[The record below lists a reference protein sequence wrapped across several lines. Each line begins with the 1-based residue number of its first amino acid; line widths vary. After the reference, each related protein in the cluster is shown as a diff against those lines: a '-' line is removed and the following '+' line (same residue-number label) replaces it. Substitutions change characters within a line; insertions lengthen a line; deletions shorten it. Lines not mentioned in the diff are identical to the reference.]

1 MRQRSIVTWLARVLA
16 GSLLV
21 HAGSVTAETYF
32 LPSSAWSAGANGA
45 KYRTDVWLMNPGTAF
60 VTVTAMFFDQV
71 NYGTRQSPE
80 IRIDGR
86 TQAAFESVH
95 DSMFSWPVPFGA
107 YGPMRF
113 DSTGPLV
120 IAASVTNVNAC
131 GKEAV
136 SGQWLPALEA
146 SEALLRGVIGQL
158 AVSALPSS
166 GYRTNLV
173 VMNPGFRPATATVR
187 VRSGGG
193 AILATGTVGPLS
205 GGSYGGGFA
214 QVALDGFAGM
224 AGRTETNLW
233 VEFTSDQPVFA
244 YGTVIHNVSGD
255 PFAVMASPDVPPPG
269 PNEISFLLPGDVPL
283 VMVRIPAGTFQM
295 GSPPTERRPLN
306 QKELLHTVRLTSDY
320 FVGKYEVTQRQ
331 WRAVMGSNPSDFEDC
346 PGDCPVDSV
355 SWEDVR
361 RPGGFLAKLNEL
373 LGTTKFRLPTEAEWE
388 RAARGG
394 NQMRF
399 SFGDA
404 LDGLDKGCSANAAA
418 IPYVWWCGSGAYRP
432 LPVGTKLPNPYGLFD
447 VHGNLWEWVEDW
459 FGSYTAA
466 EQTDPTGP
474 TKGTDRALR
483 GGGYYYDLIDLRS
496 ASRRPYPPNFAPP
509 IIGFRLAMSP

>member
-45 KYRTDVWLMNPGTAF
+45 QYRTDVWLLNPGTDF
-60 VTVTAMFFDQV
+60 VTVTATFFDKV
-71 NYGTRQSPE
+71 NYGERQSPE

-86 TQAAFESVH
+86 TQTAFESVH
-95 DSMFSWPVPFGA
+95 ESMFSWPVPFGA

-269 PNEISFLLPGDVPL
+269 PNEISVLLPGDVPL

-331 WRAVMGSNPSDFEDC
+331 WRAVMGSNPSDYEDC

-355 SWEDVR
+355 SWEDIR

-404 LDGLDKGCSANAAA
+404 LDGLDDVLRRTRRRSRT
-418 IPYVWWCGSGAYRP
+418 SGGAGR
-432 LPVGTKLPNPYGLFD
+432 T
-447 VHGNLWEWVEDW
+447 
-459 FGSYTAA
+459 
-466 EQTDPTGP
+466 PTGP
-474 TKGTDRALR
+474 CPSERSCRTRTACSTCTETSGNGWRTGSGPTGDRRRRTRR
-483 GGGYYYDLIDLRS
+483 GRRRARTERCGEAAYNYNLIDLRS
-496 ASRRPYPPNFAPP
+496 ASRRPYAPNFAPP
-509 IIGFRLAMSP
+509 NIGFRLAMSP

>member
-1 MRQRSIVTWLARVLA
+1 MSQRSIVTWLARVLA

-21 HAGSVTAETYF
+21 HAVSVTAETYF

-45 KYRTDVWLMNPGTAF
+45 QYRTDVWLLNPGTDF
-60 VTVTAMFFDQV
+60 VTVTATFFDQV
-71 NYGTRQSPE
+71 NYGTRQSPS

-95 DSMFSWPVPFGA
+95 DSMFSWPVPFGT
-107 YGPMRF
+107 YGPIRF

-120 IAASVTNVNAC
+120 ITASVTNVNAC
-131 GKEAV
+131 GSDGV

-146 SEALLRGVIGQL
+146 SEALRSGVIGQL
-158 AVSALPSS
+158 AVSARPSS

-173 VMNPGFRPATATVR
+173 VMNPGIRQATATVR

-193 AILATGTVGPLS
+193 AILATGTVGPLGS
-205 GGSYGGGFA
+205 ESYGGGFS
-214 QVALDGFAGM
+214 QVALDGFEGM

-295 GSPPTERRPLN
+295 GSPLTERRPPN

-320 FVGKYEVTQRQ
+320 YVGKYELTQRQ
-331 WRAVMGSNPSDFEDC
+331 WRAVMGSDPSDDPDC
-346 PGDCPVDSV
+346 PGDCPVDGV
-355 SWEDVR
+355 SWEDIR
-361 RPGGFLAKLNEL
+361 RPGGFLAKLNQL

-404 LDGLDKGCSANAAA
+404 LDGPDEGYGANDAAA
-418 IPYVWWCGSGAYRP
+418 PYVWWGGSGPWSRM
-432 LPVGTKLPNPYGLFD
+432 PVGTKLPNPYGLHD

-459 FGSYTAA
+459 YGSYAA
-466 EQTDPTGP
+466 GEQTDPTGP
-474 TKGTDRALR
+474 TSGLDKTIR
-483 GGGYYYDLIDLRS
+483 GGSYNYDLIYLRS
-496 ASRRPYPPNFAPP
+496 ASRRSYPMNFAPP
-509 IIGFRLAMSP
+509 TIGFRLAMSP